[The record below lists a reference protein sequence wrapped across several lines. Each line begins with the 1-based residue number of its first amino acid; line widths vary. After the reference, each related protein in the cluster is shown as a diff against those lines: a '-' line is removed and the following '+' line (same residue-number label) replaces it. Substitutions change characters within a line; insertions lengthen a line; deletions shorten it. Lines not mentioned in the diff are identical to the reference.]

1 MRTRKKISEG
11 SNFEPPQGADREKIK
26 RDGAS
31 ITYEIEQ
38 REGRPGKRWIATIC
52 KQGERYRQRGKTKG
66 ELVAWVADK
75 LTMLAREGVEAADLS
90 AEERREVVRVRR
102 RLMEGETITEAAEE
116 LAKCRLVLGV
126 AREEPDEF
134 GEMRLVSDK
143 GGDVRGAVAEA
154 AGELAEAWKQLK
166 GRASLHEAVGFWRA
180 HNPDNGGKGLGEL
193 AADYLAAPR
202 RGKSPSHVRALQERL
217 RTFCDTFGAGTP
229 AARIMPGDVIGFLD
243 GRGRE
248 EKWSD
253 ASWNAWLVTL
263 KSFFGFGEKTFG
275 LPNPAAA
282 VLKRHVGPR
291 DEIEFIPPE
300 GVEKIL
306 RTAEEI
312 EPEYAA
318 AVAILFFAGL
328 RPTELTGQY
337 GLQGEGEVLGGLTW
351 ERVNVDGEI
360 VLGAKDTKTRT
371 RRTVPISANL
381 AAWLDRYGKKRGRV
395 VPNPQAWKLARSRIA
410 AASGVEW
417 GRDWARHTYAT
428 FHFAMHRDRARLEAA
443 MGHASGGSSEVLE
456 NNYKGLGRKAEA
468 ERFWAIVPSR

>member
-1 MRTRKKISEG
+1 MRTAKKK
-11 SNFEPPQGADREKIK
+11 FEDGFFPPAPETGREKFK

-31 ITYEIEQ
+31 ITYEPEQ
-38 REGRPGKRWIATIC
+38 REGREGKRWIATVC
-52 KQGERYRQRGKTKG
+52 VHGERYRQRAKTKD
-66 ELVAWVADK
+66 ELVSWVADK
-75 LTMLAREGVEAADLS
+75 LATLAREGVEAADLS
-90 AEERREVVRVRR
+90 AEERREVVRARR
-102 RLMEGETITEAAEE
+102 RLAAGESIIEAAEE
-116 LAKCRLVLGV
+116 LAKCRLLLGMV
-126 AREEPDEF
+126 REEPDED
-134 GEMRLVSDK
+134 GETRLVSVG

-154 AGELAEAWKQLK
+154 AGELAEVLGKLK
-166 GRASLHEAVGFWRA
+166 GRATIREAVGFWTA
-180 HNPDNGGKGLGEL
+180 HNPDNGGKPLGEL

-217 RTFCDTFGAGTP
+217 RAFCGTFGADTP
-229 AARIMPGDVIGFLD
+229 AARIMQSDVTGFLD

-263 KSFFGFGEKTFG
+263 KSFFAFGEKAFG

-282 VLKRHVGPR
+282 VQKRHVGPK

-306 RTAEEI
+306 RTAEEL
-312 EPEYAA
+312 EPDFAA

-337 GLQGEGEVLGGLTW
+337 GLQGEGEVIGGLTW

-360 VLGAKDTKTRT
+360 VLGAKEVKTRT
-371 RRTVPISANL
+371 RRTVPISPNL

-395 VPNPQAWKLARSRIA
+395 VPNPQAWKLARTRIA
-410 AASGVEW
+410 EASGVKW
-417 GRDWARHTYAT
+417 GRDWARHTFAT
-428 FHFAMHRDRARLEAA
+428 MHFALHRDRATLEAA

-468 ERFWAIVPSR
+468 KRFWAIVPSR